1 MRTSLKPWRRLL
13 TPLRFLVSGG
23 LLAYLVWQADP
34 ATILDTWRNASPL
47 LLLLAFMMQVS
58 GQLVSAFKWQGLLQ
72 ASGQTYP
79 YPWLA
84 GVYFVGQFAGNFLPT
99 TVGGDAVRIVQ
110 AGRRGGSY
118 ASAGATV
125 FMERLSGFLALSLIA
140 AIALLLASSGLLGAR
155 LMTTPW
161 IIGVTGLF
169 STAALVAVV
178 ASFNATRILNL
189 FGFWLPQPAHA
200 PLTKVASTLSGF
212 APGAVGRAITLSLVF
227 HSFWI
232 GSHLVCGLALGI
244 DAPPLIY
251 ALMVPITDIVGLIPI
266 FVNNVGARDLVFT
279 LYLGQVGIP
288 AATAIALA
296 FVAFTIRLCVSA
308 IGGIVLLIG
317 GIKLHATDIR
327 QNSL

>member
-1 MRTSLKPWRRLL
+1 MKSWRRVL
-13 TPLRFLVSGG
+13 TPLRFIVSGG

-34 ATILDTWRNASPL
+34 ATILDTWRRASPL
-47 LLLLAFMMQVS
+47 LLLLAFVMQVS
-58 GQLVSAFKWQGLLQ
+58 GQLVSAFKWQGLLR
-72 ASGQTYP
+72 AAGQRYP

-110 AGRRGGSY
+110 VGRRGGSY

-125 FMERLSGFLALSLIA
+125 FMERLTGFLALSLIA
-140 AIALLLASSGLLGAR
+140 AIALFLASSGLLGAQ
-155 LMTTPW
+155 LVTTPW

-169 STAALVAVV
+169 SSAAIVAVI
-178 ASFNATRILNL
+178 ASFNATRILIL
-189 FGFWLPQPAHA
+189 FGFWLPQQARA
-200 PLTKVASTLSGF
+200 PLEKVANTLSGF
-212 APGAVGRAITLSLVF
+212 APTAIIRAVGLSLVF

-308 IGGIVLLIG
+308 IGGLVMLFG
-317 GIKLHATDIR
+317 GIDMPTTEIR